1 MSRVKEKAS
10 HFIAFFFSFSYSAP
24 SGCYSSASENVS
36 QKKVQS
42 GFFYMVRES
51 PENKPL
57 RKPDFLCFVFEKPTA
72 SQDIVSKICHQTES
86 TVLPYLRMNLIKNI
100 LGSQESQPLW
110 NVILLHFKTGLT
122 SNIQLN
128 SPFFFCMKH

>member
-1 MSRVKEKAS
+1 MLNHRMWILNNFRQWPPVKTVLIRKPYPEAS
-10 HFIAFFFSFSYSAP
+10 HNVQSQRESITFHCLLFFFLLLCSVRVLFF
-24 SGCYSSASENVS
+24 CIWKCQLE
-36 QKKVQS
+36 KVQS

-100 LGSQESQPLW
+100 LGS
-110 NVILLHFKTGLT
+110 
-122 SNIQLN
+122 
-128 SPFFFCMKH
+128 